1 MSLLDVLLLVIIA
14 AVFVAALLLTRHS
27 RKSGA
32 GSRCGCSCD
41 SCEGCISMEHKTD
54 KKSNGISTSY

>member
-1 MSLLDVLLLVIIA
+1 MNLLDLLLLVILA

-32 GSRCGCSCD
+32 GSCCGCSRD
-41 SCEGCISMEHKTD
+41 SCEGCVSSEHKTD
-54 KKSNGISTSY
+54 RIM

>member
-1 MSLLDVLLLVIIA
+1 MNLLDLLLLVILA

-32 GSRCGCSCD
+32 ESCCSCSRD
-41 SCEGCISMEHKTD
+41 SCEGCISKEHKTNIV
-54 KKSNGISTSY
+54 K